1 MGVILPAA
9 SSRAACASES
19 SGPCG
24 DAHRVAEAA
33 QPMIT
38 TRRSLPRRRQ
48 SFAVKNLEHS
58 RTPQKAAGAHAP
70 LVFGMAVCQ
79 HAVSN
84 ASASPAL
91 QVNLTWFGIDSC
103 DNSALQPNASKS
115 SAHTPHSRLE
125 LGGKGEAWRTR
136 VSSRSGSC
144 AVASPKGR
152 TPTDDCPGP
161 PR

>member
-33 QPMIT
+33 HPMIT
-38 TRRSLPRRRQ
+38 TRRSLPRRQ
-48 SFAVKNLEHS
+48 SFARKRRSFKHS
-58 RTPQKAAGAHAP
+58 RSPQKAAGAHAP

-84 ASASPAL
+84 ARQSPAL
-91 QVNLTWFGIDSC
+91 QMNLTWFGIDSC

-125 LGGKGEAWRTR
+125 LGARERRG
-136 VSSRSGSC
+136 VHSSVIEER
-144 AVASPKGR
+144 
-152 TPTDDCPGP
+152 
-161 PR
+161 